1 MGLWAF
7 ALLSQ
12 MRSSPQKGEG
22 ASTGS
27 SWVVGVFASRTGA
40 RNVVAVCV
48 LGSSIGKS
56 SVLSSG
62 APYSGP

>member
-1 MGLWAF
+1 
-7 ALLSQ
+7 
-12 MRSSPQKGEG
+12 MRSSPQYGDG
-22 ASTGS
+22 AVTGS

-40 RNVVAVCV
+40 WNVVAVLV
-48 LGSSIGKS
+48 FGSSIGNS